1 MTERIGFGYD
11 IHKLEKKRK
20 LFLGGIEIPYRFG
33 LKGHSDADVVLHALC
48 DAILGA
54 LSLGDI
60 GEYFPDNVQQTKNKR
75 STYFLQK
82 IKEMADFSIINV
94 DTTIIAEKPV
104 LHKYKNKI
112 RNNIAKLLEVK
123 KDNISVKAKTNEG
136 LGPIGEGK
144 AIACYAVVL
153 VKI

>member
-136 LGPIGEGK
+136 LGSIGEGK

>member
-1 MTERIGFGYD
+1 MSERIGFGYD
-11 IHKLEKKRK
+11 IHKLKKGRK
-20 LFLGGIEIPYRFG
+20 LFLGGIEIPYKFG
-33 LKGHSDADVVLHALC
+33 LEGHSDADVVLHALC

-54 LSLGDI
+54 LALGDI
-60 GEYFPDNVQQTKNKR
+60 GEHFPDNVQQTKNRR

-82 IKEMADFSIINV
+82 IKEMADFSVINV
-94 DTTIIAEKPV
+94 DTTIIAKKPM

-112 RNNIAKLLEVK
+112 RNNIAKLLDAK
-123 KDNISVKAKTNEG
+123 KDRISVKAKTNEG

-153 VKI
+153 IKI